1 MSKVEVLDEVL
12 EIIIKKIL
20 QDEESK
26 KPEENERV
34 KI

>member
-1 MSKVEVLDEVL
+1 MSKVEVLDEIL

-20 QDEESK
+20 LDEESK
-26 KPEENERV
+26 KLEENERV